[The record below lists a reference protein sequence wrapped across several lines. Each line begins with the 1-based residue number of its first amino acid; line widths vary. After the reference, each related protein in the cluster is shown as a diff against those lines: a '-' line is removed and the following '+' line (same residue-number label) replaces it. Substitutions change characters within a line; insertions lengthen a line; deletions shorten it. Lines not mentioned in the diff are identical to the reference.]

1 MTELEN
7 QLAEAL
13 GQLRAEMAFVMSLI
27 YGHEPPEN
35 IVNVVRA
42 ARDKSAIALAEY
54 ERQLQQEQ
62 NTVNY

>member
-1 MTELEN
+1 MTPLET

-42 ARDKSAIALAEY
+42 ARDKSATALAEY
-54 ERQLQQEQ
+54 YRQLEQEQ
-62 NTVNY
+62 PKAPY